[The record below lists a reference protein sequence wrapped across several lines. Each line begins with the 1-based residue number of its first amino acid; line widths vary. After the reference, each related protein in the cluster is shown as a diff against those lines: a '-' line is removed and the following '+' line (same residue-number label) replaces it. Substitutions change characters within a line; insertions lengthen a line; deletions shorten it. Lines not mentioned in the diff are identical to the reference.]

1 MTFQVFGLIQTIL
14 RQSAQCLR
22 ELSAKMCLSGDEAG
36 SIGELQSVLPLLD
49 SFPVFIGQSVLV
61 RWATVQPLILLL
73 KVFCRP

>member
-36 SIGELQSVLPLLD
+36 SIGELQPVLQLLNSVPD
-49 SFPVFIGQSVLV
+49 FIGQGGLI
-61 RWATVQPLILLL
+61 RWTTLHPLILLFQ
-73 KVFCRP
+73 VFCHS